1 MIPVPVEIAV
11 HTVQGR
17 CWDFR
22 PRVPNLILQPKY
34 CSHSVAM
41 VNLTN
46 LQTTLMVPAQFEQ
59 VYLKDSKCILFEI
72 LANRTWKGH
81 TSSSWLSQP
90 DLAIWL
96 AWPAGASMALP
107 CPIC

>member
-46 LQTTLMVPAQFEQ
+46 LQTTLTVP
-59 VYLKDSKCILFEI
+59 
-72 LANRTWKGH
+72 
-81 TSSSWLSQP
+81 P
-90 DLAIWL
+90 
-96 AWPAGASMALP
+96 
-107 CPIC
+107 